1 MKLNQIPIDSL
12 VSDPLDQEVSNF
24 LNLFESGVS
33 SFLDDLDEPVQSLA
47 KRVFSAGGKRIRPR
61 LCFHCCVGTAVSTV
75 DLIKASAVIEFVHVA
90 TLVHDDIL
98 DGASVRRG
106 KSTIHTEIGNHSSIL
121 LGDALFSYA
130 LELATEFP
138 SPFICRIVS
147 KATRKTCSGEIRQT
161 FCRENFT
168 LTLDEYFK
176 IIEDKTGELF
186 RASCEVGSQIAGFS
200 DKTIKQ
206 AGDFGASL
214 GVIYQIF
221 DDLVDSFGNPEKFN
235 KSLGTDFDS
244 GKITLPLLQ
253 LLDEVNDSERENLL
267 IILEQKRDNRA
278 NREFIFKL
286 FCKYEILEQCIE
298 ELTTHISSATTLLD
312 DIKDGGLSSNL
323 YSFLS
328 SFRMKLNK
336 LHDLSTSNFLA
347 V

>member
-1 MKLNQIPIDSL
+1 MNSNQILIDSSVL
-12 VSDPLDQEVSNF
+12 DPLENEVSNF
-24 LNLFESGVS
+24 LNIFESGIL

-61 LCFHCCVGTAVSTV
+61 LCFHCCLGTAFSTV

-138 SPFICRIVS
+138 TSFICRTIS

-161 FCRENFT
+161 FCRGNFS
-168 LTLDEYFK
+168 LTLDDYYK
-176 IIEDKTGELF
+176 IIEYKTGELF
-186 RASCEVGSQIAGFS
+186 RASCHVGCQIAGFS
-200 DKTIKQ
+200 DTSTKQ
-206 AGDFGASL
+206 AGEFGASL
-214 GVIYQIF
+214 GIIYQIF
-221 DDLVDSFGNPEKFN
+221 DDLVDSFGNPKKFN

-253 LLDEVNDSERENLL
+253 LLDKVNDSERENLL
-267 IILEQKRDNRA
+267 MILEQKRDNRA

-298 ELTTHISSATTLLD
+298 ELATQISSATALLD
-312 DIKDGGLSSNL
+312 GIKDGGLSSNL

-328 SFRMKLNK
+328 SFKMKLNK